1 MADLSQIPTD
11 QLLAALNGGAAQPA
25 ASGGYPAG
33 DSRNGPA
40 AVTIAP
46 PQQPAANAPQQRQQD
61 PTTSMMQDAG
71 QMLMDT
77 LHGTG
82 ALYTAAHSAA
92 DTATFGLADKASAG
106 IAHML
111 APTMTGQ
118 PLSYEDAYNKI
129 KSNNAQNAGQNPVSA
144 LAGDIGGAVVGG
156 SALARG
162 LGAAA
167 RAIPGGADALEL
179 LTPAAK
185 QPIANVAKAAVTG
198 AGAAGGYTATDDLV
212 RNGTI
217 DPGNVALNA
226 VTGAVVGPAVSKIG
240 TMIAKGVQN
249 NSTKAMGV
257 LADKLGETPATLQR
271 VYDNF
276 SAATGRV
283 PTMAELV
290 GMQSQGELKALAAKN
305 PIIQQGINTA
315 ADTAAA
321 QRPDTLSS
329 IIDDS
334 AAPVTAGSL
343 PEHLAQAGT
352 PETQNALAQG
362 RTARMTTAMDPIRN
376 SAVGIDTTDVGLLA
390 DPRVRAA
397 VRADPDLSARIRE
410 TVDDINENGQSDNL
424 SVNDIDSIRRSLRA
438 QQTSRSNPGGG
449 VNYNPHIA
457 GQYGE
462 LADNIA
468 ALGTSAEPGYQ
479 DALDQFGRD
488 SNYIKG
494 FAHGNAGKSIGEA
507 SNPDLISALN
517 EAEGQAGH
525 QAGIV
530 SRTAAAAVESPD
542 AAVRTAATLA
552 NGSGDSAVLRQAT
565 GQAAFTPVQAAAQAE
580 TQGAT
585 ALNNISGRI
594 APQAEGISGREV
606 AQTIAA
612 GASHSPAGM
621 MFHVA
626 RAIPSFSKLSDGIQR
641 QVVRYLADPAMTQQ
655 GINLLRRA
663 GAQDDQIRRLA
674 VALSAN
680 AGLNTANTLGQ

>member
-1 MADLSQIPTD
+1 M
-11 QLLAALNGGAAQPA
+11 AALNGGATQAAPQASPA
-25 ASGGYPAG
+25 A
-33 DSRNGPA
+33 
-40 AVTIAP
+40 AP
-46 PQQPAANAPQQRQQD
+46 APQQRQQD
-61 PTTSMMQDAG
+61 PTTTMMQDAG

-82 ALYTAAHSAA
+82 SVFTAAHSAA

-111 APTMTGQ
+111 SPALGGQ

-129 KSNNAQNAGQNPVSA
+129 KANNAQNAGQNPVSA
-144 LAGDIGGAVVGG
+144 VAGDVAGAVAGG
-156 SALARG
+156 SVLARG

-167 RAIPGGADALEL
+167 RAIPGAADALGV
-179 LTPAAK
+179 LTPVAG
-185 QPIANVAKAAVTG
+185 QPIANVARSAVTG
-198 AGAAGGYTATDDLV
+198 GAAAGAYTATDDLV
-212 RNGTI
+212 RNGNV
-217 DPGNVALNA
+217 DPSNVVLNA
-226 VTGAVVGPAVSKIG
+226 ATGAVIGPAVSKIG

-257 LADKLGETPATLQR
+257 LADKLNMTPHALQG

-290 GMQSQGELKALAAKN
+290 EMQGRGELKALASKN
-305 PIIQQGINTA
+305 PIIQQGLNTA

-329 IIDDS
+329 IVDDS

-343 PEHLAQAGT
+343 PEHLAIAGT

-362 RTARMTTAMDPIRN
+362 RTARMTAAMNPIRN

-397 VRADPDLSARIRE
+397 VRADPDLSARLRE

-468 ALGTSAEPGYQ
+468 ALGTAAEPGYQ

-494 FAHGNAGKSIGEA
+494 FAHGNAGKAIGDA

-530 SRTAAAAVESPD
+530 ARTAASAADSPD
-542 AAVRTAATLA
+542 SAVRTAATLA
-552 NGSGDSAVLRQAT
+552 AGTGDSATLRQAVGEQAF
-565 GQAAFTPVQAAAQAE
+565 GQVQRAAQAE
-580 TQGAT
+580 TQSAT
-585 ALNNISGRI
+585 ALNDLTGRP
-594 APQAEGISGREV
+594 APTPEGMSASQL
-606 AQTIAA
+606 AQTVGAA
-612 GASHSPAGM
+612 AAHSPAGM
-621 MFHVA
+621 LIHA
-626 RAIPSFSKLSDGIQR
+626 AKAIPTFSKLSDGIQR

-663 GAQDDQIRRLA
+663 GARDEDIRRFA